1 MTIEEESMH
10 GKVYRA
16 GSRVLTAAFV
26 CLLLV
31 TASPLRAEE
40 DVWPALKQMTFG
52 DRDIKAEDGKA
63 TLDAPLTA
71 EDAAVVPITVHVPP
85 EVTGPLKSLT
95 LIIDKNPSPVV
106 AKFTFGPAAGTGGG
120 DRSLSTRV
128 RIDTFSHVRAI
139 LETGDG
145 TLHMA
150 TKFVQASGGCG
161 AMNAKDPDTENADLG
176 KMLVKTFPPALSTT
190 PLFEAQ
196 VMIKHPNS
204 NGMQLDIDTG
214 GYIPARFIKEIT
226 VKRGN
231 DLVFRMES
239 TFSIST
245 NPNFRFTF
253 GRGGDNELDVSM
265 VDTDGTVFTAKSQA
279 SGS

>member
-1 MTIEEESMH
+1 MR
-10 GKVYRA
+10 GKVDRA
-16 GSRVLTAAFV
+16 GSRVLTAAFGL
-26 CLLLV
+26 LLLV

-40 DVWPALKQMTFG
+40 DVWPALKQTIFG
-52 DRDIKAEDGKA
+52 YRDIKAEDGKV

-145 TLHMA
+145 SLHMA
-150 TKFVQASGGCG
+150 TKFVQAAGGCA
-161 AMNAKDPDTENADLG
+161 AMNAKDPDSENVDLG

-214 GYIPARFIKEIT
+214 GYVPARFIKEMT